1 MENSI
6 LTETLAAPERGCN
19 LSYIAPLA
27 RDRGMQPAVIAK
39 CVEIVYSELNS
50 WRMVSRFFEGFT
62 AAYWRKIAHGEC
74 QASRRAENLVRRKLG
89 IAPKGKI
96 RLDQFSAA
104 ELKYYLRNRKPI
116 NIED

>member
-1 MENSI
+1 M
-6 LTETLAAPERGCN
+6 A
-19 LSYIAPLA
+19 
-27 RDRGMQPAVIAK
+27 PAVIAR

-50 WRMVSRFFEGFT
+50 WRAVADFFEGLT
-62 AAYWRKIAHGEC
+62 AAYWRRIAMREC